1 MFQKGGHQLAAA
13 VNTIANSPGPAVF
26 HCAAGK
32 DRTGLV
38 ALLILGSLGVDDE
51 VIIADFAHSDVG
63 LERLRI
69 WAEANESN
77 LATRLGAAPAAFMKA
92 DGRAMRIVID
102 QLVADHGSI
111 REFAK
116 KLGVTDRSL
125 TLLEKRLLVEN
136 P

>member
-1 MFQKGGHQLAAA
+1 
-13 VNTIANSPGPAVF
+13 
-26 HCAAGK
+26 
-32 DRTGLV
+32 
-38 ALLILGSLGVDDE
+38 
-51 VIIADFAHSDVG
+51 
-63 LERLRI
+63 
-69 WAEANESN
+69 
-77 LATRLGAAPAAFMKA
+77 MKA

>member
-1 MFQKGGHQLAAA
+1 
-13 VNTIANSPGPAVF
+13 
-26 HCAAGK
+26 
-32 DRTGLV
+32 V